1 MSELS
6 VGQLKGLTANS
17 NKITVPSGHTLYA
30 PGHVL
35 QCQYGVKKDVWS
47 SSSNGTSFYEVSGYS
62 VSITP
67 KSATSKILVTGTI
80 HISSGYWE
88 IQGRLLRNGTA
99 IDDALGNAR
108 GNRTRVTFSQNLY
121 QNVGGA
127 RNGYDPVTF
136 QYLDSP
142 NTTSPTTYSVAL
154 NGYSSYT
161 IGVNYNVYDD
171 PDFADYFGMAIS
183 TITAMEIAQ

>member
-6 VGQLKGLTANS
+6 VGQLKGLTVNS
-17 NKITVPSGHTLYA
+17 NKITVPSGHTLYS
-30 PGHVL
+30 PGHVI
-35 QCQYGVKKDVWS
+35 QCQYGVKKDTWS

-62 VSITP
+62 VTITP

-88 IQGRLLRNGTA
+88 IQGRLYRNGSV

-108 GNRTRVTFSQNLY
+108 GSRTRATFVQTLY
-121 QNVGGA
+121 NGSGGTRDSFA
-127 RNGYDPVTF
+127 PVTF

-142 NTTSPTTYSVAL
+142 NTTGATTYSVAL
-154 NGYSSYT
+154 NGYSSYSL
-161 IGVNYNVYDD
+161 GVNYNVYSD
-171 PDFADYFGMAIS
+171 PDSSDYYGTPIS

>member
-1 MSELS
+1 MSKLS
-6 VGQLKGLTANS
+6 VGSLEGLPVNS
-17 NKITVPSGHTLYA
+17 NKITVPSGHKLHA

-35 QCQYGVKKDVWS
+35 QVQYGVKKDVWS
-47 SSSNGTSFYEVSGYS
+47 SSSNGISFYEVSGYS
-62 VSITP
+62 VTIVP
-67 KSATSKILVTGTI
+67 QSATSKILVTGTI

-88 IQGRLLRNGTA
+88 IQGRLYRNGSA

-108 GNRTRVTFSQNLY
+108 GSRTRVTFAQNLY

-127 RNGYDPVTF
+127 RNSYDPVTF

-142 NTTSPTTYSVAL
+142 GTTSSTTYSLGL
-154 NGYSSYT
+154 NGYGSYT

-171 PDFADYFGMAIS
+171 PDSSDYFGQAIS